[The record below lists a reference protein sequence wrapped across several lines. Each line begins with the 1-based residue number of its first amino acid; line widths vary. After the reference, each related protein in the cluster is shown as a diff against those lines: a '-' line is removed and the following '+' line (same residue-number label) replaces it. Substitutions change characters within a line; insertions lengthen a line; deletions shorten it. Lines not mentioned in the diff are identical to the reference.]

1 MTESTT
7 EDQATTDAPASDEAA
22 EAAEG
27 AEAAAVAAS
36 SETDEPAALEATPAD
51 NPVVSRFVLPLLL
64 PVLSVFAVV
73 LWALN
78 VSRVFLAGDSTSAL
92 VIAIILTLG
101 ILGGASWLSATP
113 RIRTSSLAM
122 LMALV
127 FFVVSAGG
135 LLALG
140 PSLESGEEA
149 GSGGFVPPTGPA
161 IATVE
166 FVAQANLRYD
176 PSTATVPP
184 GVVEIDLVDGGGSH
198 TLNFEDPKLAGFQL
212 EVPAGQ
218 HAGKVD
224 LAPGEYGFYCAI
236 PGHRAAGMVG
246 TLTVAEG
253 APAPGGAAPAAPA
266 AGTPTTAAP

>member
-7 EDQATTDAPASDEAA
+7 EDLPTAGSTPGEEAAEGAAVEVPASDEAA
-22 EAAEG
+22 
-27 AEAAAVAAS
+27 
-36 SETDEPAALEATPAD
+36 ALEGPEID
-51 NPVVSRFVLPLLL
+51 NPVVSRFALPLLL
-64 PVLSVFAVV
+64 PILSVFAVV

-140 PSLESGEEA
+140 PSLDSGEEA
-149 GSGGFVPPTGPA
+149 GSGGYVPPPGPA
-161 IATVE
+161 VASVE
-166 FVAQANLRYD
+166 FVAQSNLSFN

-198 TLNFEDPKLAGFQL
+198 TFNFDDPKLAGFQL
-212 EVPAGQ
+212 AVPAGQ
-218 HAGKVD
+218 KAGKVD
-224 LAPGEYGFYCAI
+224 LAPGKYGFYCAI

-246 TLTVAEG
+246 TLTVEEG
-253 APAPGGAAPAAPA
+253 APAPAGPPA
-266 AGTPTTAAP
+266 AGAPTTTAP